1 MPETNA
7 RTSER
12 TDKKLHKVGRYHHD
26 YRLKP
31 DGAAEWTRSRVPL
44 TRRHWLKWRG
54 VYNPRTLARERI
66 LADKMPLW
74 WTLGLGGLVV
84 VTPFLP
90 NPMINV
96 AAIFCM
102 FAAINVLWTLI
113 IGTAG
118 IFSLATLAV
127 VGMAGYAAAAA
138 NVYLGLPWPLMF
150 LVGPLV
156 GFAIGGILA
165 LPSTRLDGLYY
176 ALLTMG
182 VAEICRIFVTQLRAL
197 APMNGSI
204 NKVGS
209 FIPEDWFLQREG
221 LLLGFAGA
229 FLLLLAALL
238 VFRLVNSERLG
249 LLLRAA
255 KMSREDEAF
264 SEACGIDFRRARLYV
279 FLISSAALGVCG
291 AFYAMYY
298 RSISPSVFSLDQ
310 LLLLFAM
317 MVIGGLGRSEG
328 AVLGAAIVI
337 VIDKGLI
344 ELGPLRIILIAAIM
358 LLVTVF
364 AHEGLTGARQQF
376 RNFRNRKKGERRALR
391 TEKGGEV
398 MPEEATEI
406 DDKQEIYYR
415 RFNKRLRDELK
426 TFITPELIEE
436 HRQAPL
442 GRHSDTLERVLNFF
456 RRGDMPDKYAILRV
470 DGAWDRFRIMALS
483 GERGAPPR
491 VVDDKEYASLSEA
504 YHAVFLLRVN
514 DLLES

>member
-1 MPETNA
+1 MA
-7 RTSER
+7 RTPN
-12 TDKKLHKVGRYHHD
+12 KKLYKVGRHHHD
-26 YRLKP
+26 LRLKP
-31 DGAAEWTRSRVPL
+31 DGAVEWARARLPF

-54 VYNPRTLARERI
+54 GHNPRTLTRERV
-66 LADKMPLW
+66 LVDKKPLW
-74 WTLGLGGLVV
+74 WTIGLGTVLL

-90 NPMINV
+90 NSMINV

-102 FAAINVLWTLI
+102 YAAINVLWTLI

-138 NVYLGLPWPLMF
+138 NVYLGVPWPLM
-150 LVGPLV
+150 LVVGPLA
-156 GFAIGGILA
+156 GLLIGYILA

-182 VAEICRIFVTQLRAL
+182 LAEICRIFVTQLRPL
-197 APMNGSI
+197 APTNGSI
-204 NKVGS
+204 NRVGS
-209 FIPEDWFLQREG
+209 FIPEDMFLQHDG
-221 LLLGFAGA
+221 LLLGFLGA
-229 FLLLLAALL
+229 FVLLLGALL

-255 KMSREDEAF
+255 KTGREDEAF
-264 SEACGIDFRRARLYV
+264 SEAVGIDFRRARLYV
-279 FLISSAALGVCG
+279 FVISSAALGVCG

-298 RSISPSVFSLDQ
+298 RSISPSIFSLDQ

-328 AVLGAAIVI
+328 AVVGAAV
-337 VIDKGLI
+337 VVLIDKGLV
-344 ELGPLRIILIAAIM
+344 ELGPLRIMLVAAIM
-358 LLVTVF
+358 LVVTIV
-364 AHEGLTGARQQF
+364 AHEGLMGAREQF
-376 RNFRNRKKGERRALR
+376 RNFRNRKKSERRAVR

-406 DDKQEIYYR
+406 ADKQEIYYR

-426 TFITPELIEE
+426 TYISPELIEE
-436 HRQAPL
+436 HRVAPL
-442 GRHSDTLERVLNFF
+442 GRHSDTLERVLNYF
-456 RRGDMPDKYAILRV
+456 RRGEMPDKYAILRV
-470 DGAWDRFRIMALS
+470 DRSMDRFRILAFS

-491 VVDDKEYASLSEA
+491 IVDDKEYPSLSEA